1 MLRSHGLAGDPD
13 APLLA
18 ATFRLSRSSLTLQRD
33 DAVVTVP
40 FHRIEAIVGLGS
52 VGGLEVVR
60 LDTRPDSSAVLHL
73 DPAFRRGLAAQVDHS
88 RQAARSAVRPALRL
102 LGAALLVLAG
112 LALVDLGVTYR
123 RIERLDVSLPDVADD
138 RTNWLVIGSDSRAAA
153 ADMATSDA
161 FGSDTDVPGERA
173 DVVLLV
179 QQGRG
184 AAPARLVSIPRD
196 LLVFRQSRGVDRLAL
211 TLLDGP
217 QSTVT
222 SICRSLGIAVDHVV
236 IVRFDGVRDVIDTLG
251 GVEVHT
257 DRDLRDANTGLDLPA
272 GRHRLT
278 GEAAVAWVR
287 SRHLQERVGDSW
299 VDDQSGD
306 AGRQQ
311 RQRELVA
318 LVAAGATSELW
329 NPLRVQRLAWATAG
343 ALATDRATTP
353 QDLVRLAWAVRGA
366 QDLGSLPHRTSAS
379 TIPVAKLTAD
389 AGDVLDSLRDPD
401 ADGAPC
407 PRARI
412 AD

>member
-1 MLRSHGLAGDPD
+1 VLLSHGLAGDPD

-40 FHRIEAIVGLGS
+40 FDRIESIVGLGT
-52 VGGLEVVR
+52 VDGLDVVR

-73 DPAFRRGLAAQVDHS
+73 DPAVRRGLAAQVDHS
-88 RQAARSAVRPALRL
+88 RQVAHAAVHPVWRV
-102 LGAALLVLAG
+102 LGAALLVLVG
-112 LALVDLGVTYR
+112 LVLVDLGVTYR
-123 RIERLDVSLPDVADD
+123 RIERIDVSLPDVVDD

-153 ADMATSDA
+153 ADMASAEA

-184 AAPARLVSIPRD
+184 AEPARLVSIPRD

-222 SICRSLGIAVDHVV
+222 SVCRSLGIAVDHVV

-251 GVEVHT
+251 GVDVRT
-257 DRDLRDANTGLDLPA
+257 DRALRDANTGLDLPV
-272 GRHRLT
+272 GQHRLS
-278 GEAAVAWVR
+278 GEQAVAWVR
-287 SRHLQERVGDSW
+287 SRHVQERVGDTW
-299 VDDQSGD
+299 VDDPSGD
-306 AGRQQ
+306 VGRQQ

-318 LVAAGATSELW
+318 LVAAAASSELW

-353 QDLVRLAWAVRGA
+353 QDLARLAWALRGA
-366 QDLGSLPHRTSAS
+366 QDLGSLPHLTNAS
-379 TIPVAKLTAD
+379 TIPVARLTAD
-389 AGDVLDSLRDPD
+389 AAGVLDSLRDEG
-401 ADGAPC
+401 DGAPC

-412 AD
+412 TD